1 MILEINNKTI
11 NIANFSFSESTAW
24 LTINGET
31 TDYETLKSEF
41 SGLDVDAEMIIKND
55 EGTFLESHTGFNY
68 LSSITYVV
76 EKNTYNVQLIKEPL
90 SNRIKA
96 LEDTVDE
103 LLMAD
108 L

>member
-1 MILEINNKTI
+1 MILEINDKTL
-11 NIANFSFSESTAW
+11 NIENFSFSDTTAW
-24 LTINGET
+24 FVINGET
-31 TDYETLKSEF
+31 VNYETLKSEF
-41 SGLDVDAEMIIKND
+41 SGLDVDTEMVIKTD
-55 EGTFLESHTGFNY
+55 DGTFLESHTGFNY
-68 LSSITYVV
+68 LSSISYVV
-76 EKNTYNVQLIKEPL
+76 DKNTYNIQLIKEPL